1 MTINLVT
8 YCLVF
13 VAKIPFISFN
23 QESCAAYKRTD
34 SSGFAD
40 FIVDTR
46 GLLGDVGKVVEQ

>member
-13 VAKIPFISFN
+13 VFISFN

-34 SSGFAD
+34 SSGFTD